1 VLGGC
6 WRRAAATQRCARAR
20 TRAQAPHPSITR
32 SPAPQVWDARQMRA
46 PLAVAEVGG
55 GVWKLKWRAGSCADC
70 GEDEQLLAA
79 CMYNGAAVYRVAW
92 SGGGGGGGGGD
103 GDAAQASLERRA
115 HYLGH
120 GEGALVYGVEWLPA
134 DSSAAA
140 AAPARVISAAFY
152 HKTVHVWGA
161 ERDGI

>member
-1 VLGGC
+1 M
-6 WRRAAATQRCARAR
+6 WR
-20 TRAQAPHPSITR
+20 
-32 SPAPQVWDARQMRA
+32 
-46 PLAVAEVGG
+46 
-55 GVWKLKWRAGSCADC
+55 LKWRAGSYADC

-92 SGGGGGGGGGD
+92 SGGGGGGGD
-103 GDAAQASLERRA
+103 AAAPAAQASLERRA

-134 DSSAAA
+134 DSGAAAAAAA

-152 HKTVHVWGA
+152 HKAVHVWEA
-161 ERDGI
+161 EGDGL